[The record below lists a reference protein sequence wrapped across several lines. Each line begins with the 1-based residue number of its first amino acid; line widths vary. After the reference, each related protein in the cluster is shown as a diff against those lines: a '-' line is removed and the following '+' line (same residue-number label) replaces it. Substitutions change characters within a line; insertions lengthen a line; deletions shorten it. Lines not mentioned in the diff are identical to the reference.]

1 MLSLVSK
8 SLATNARRAV
18 AARSI
23 STTSA
28 AFERT
33 TGELKFFSE
42 QRKYGF
48 IAKQDGE
55 GDIFFHIKGLRTFQY
70 ASDIQWDEGMVL
82 EFECVE
88 NPQGKTYAVDITA
101 ENGELLP
108 VKVIHNT
115 HF

>member
-48 IAKQDGE
+48 ISKQGE
-55 GDIFFHIKGLRTFQY
+55 GDVFFHIKGLRTFQY

-88 NPQGKTYAVDITA
+88 NSQGKTSAEDITA

-108 VKVIHNT
+108 VKVSHNK